1 MQPAGKAAAAPTLV
15 GVRAGLL
22 GGAVTAFAAIAHLSA
37 GGLLPPWP
45 LALLIATGAMIGIA
59 PLAQQEMS
67 TRRVLLV
74 MCGGQLVLHAAF
86 TLVAGHQHA
95 DSIPAELA
103 MTGAH
108 LVAAASLALLLA
120 RGERGL
126 WSLLALLSA
135 LAAPVRRAVRLLA
148 LVPSPAGSA
157 GPLTVAPVAGC
168 GAGPRDL
175 VRAVAPRRGPPA
187 RS

>member
-1 MQPAGKAAAAPTLV
+1 
-15 GVRAGLL
+15 
-22 GGAVTAFAAIAHLSA
+22 
-37 GGLLPPWP
+37 
-45 LALLIATGAMIGIA
+45 
-59 PLAQQEMS
+59 
-67 TRRVLLV
+67 
-74 MCGGQLVLHAAF
+74 
-86 TLVAGHQHA
+86 
-95 DSIPAELA
+95 

-126 WSLLALLSA
+126 WSLLALLAA

-148 LVPSPAGSA
+148 LVPAPSGSA